1 MDAPLED
8 QLNKLL
14 GYAENE
20 PNNYLLLCEAGDL
33 CLELGDTVRAWP
45 LLEQALVLR
54 PDDPA
59 AQYRMAALLYQEK
72 AFEGSLSL
80 TARLL
85 EQGHINAVIRHQHV
99 LCLVALARLAEAGPL
114 LQTLIDE
121 GAAFAGLPHLYIRT
135 QHYLG
140 RVDQAAA
147 YATAHIHR
155 RPDDTTGRAMLALL
169 LLDQEK
175 YVEADRAA
183 NEVLILQPDNLDAL
197 LAAGSAAIALEQEEQ
212 AKTFFTRALAV
223 NSQNGRAWL
232 GIGLNSMLQGRL
244 EQANLELVRAVR
256 YMPSHLGSWN
266 ALAWVHMLQRDFD
279 TAWTTFQHSLTVDR
293 HFGEAHGGLAVVAA
307 ARGDWEQVS
316 ILAETA
322 LRLQPDSFAGRFAH
336 SLLLANRGRPQ
347 RASAMIDAMLDASIA
362 PSGGSLSG
370 LIRRFAV
377 RQQARPSCG
386 SMARCPL
393 VLH

>member
-1 MDAPLED
+1 MEAPLED
-8 QLNKLL
+8 RLNKLL
-14 GYAENE
+14 GYAEDE

-33 CLELGDTVRAWP
+33 CLELGDTARAWP

-72 AFEGSLSL
+72 AFEGSLLL
-80 TARLL
+80 TGRLL

-121 GAAFAGLPHLYIRT
+121 GAGFAGLPHLYIRT

-140 RVDQAAA
+140 RVDEAAA
-147 YATAHIHR
+147 YAAAHIHSH
-155 RPDDTTGRAMLALL
+155 PDDTCGRAMLALL

-175 YVEADRAA
+175 YVEADRVAS
-183 NEVLILQPDNLDAL
+183 EVLMLQADNLDAL
-197 LAAGSAAIALEQEEQ
+197 IAAGSTAIALEREAQ

-223 NSQNGRAWL
+223 NSQSGRAWL
-232 GIGLNSMLQGRL
+232 GIGLNSMLEGRL
-244 EQANLELVRAVR
+244 EKANIELDRAVR

-266 ALAWVHMLQRDFD
+266 ALAWVHILQRDFD

-293 HFGEAHGGLAVVAA
+293 HFGEAYGGLAVVAA
-307 ARGDWEQVS
+307 ARGDWEEAS
-316 ILAETA
+316 ILTDTA

-347 RASAMIDAMLDASIA
+347 RASAMIDAMLDLSAA
-362 PSGGSLSG
+362 PSGGNLSG
-370 LIRRFAV
+370 LIRRFAA
-377 RQQARPSCG
+377 RQQAGLSCAAMMRG
-386 SMARCPL
+386 PL